1 MPLITKAQTRKDQR
15 KQERKKRKQH
25 HGRQNQVP
33 AVEEEHEDPEPVP
46 KLKKIKKEDS
56 KKSKET
62 KDKKNDPYGDVDPD
76 LAAAMLR
83 DDEEIEDLAM
93 KLGVKKNKKGKD
105 KLNKEYARLE
115 GYGDDFGD
123 FLEDLDHMVR
133 RVTKP
138 GGEDYS
144 EESKAAEPKEKEK
157 KRSKKNGIST
167 NMDPD
172 MVAAFERDDAEIA
185 ELEQKMGL
193 GKAKEKAKL
202 YKEYAKLEG
211 YGDDFGEFLDDLD
224 DMCVRVID
232 PRNDSKYSKKLE
244 DQTDNDENMNDE
256 SEGSDGEEVVPM
268 KDPYEALDED
278 DSVLD
283 ELEGDELIE
292 REEEEESVEGD
303 DEELET
309 MGRDNAMEEDEETS
323 ESDATEHHAD
333 DEENEKVGSSSA
345 SESAGADSDEDQDS
359 DEEEPDHDVADTY
372 QPSKGEDIYGNTID
386 TDGADGTKPTKYV
399 PPHLR
404 KRESTDDKDHQERL
418 QQIKRGLNNAL
429 NRLSDDTLIS
439 VAQQVAKLYSSNP
452 TQMVHE
458 MMWKNTKDACVA
470 PPMLMTGLIP
480 VYIASIVGVHMQTGD
495 TVQLG
500 EYVFESVVT
509 ELWKELEDSRQQNS
523 DEGGRENEPVEIEK
537 RRICNLMLILCCLYN
552 YNIVHCS
559 FMYDIVR
566 HLIENFSEVDIEC
579 LLLLLSH
586 CGRSLRSDDPLAL
599 KEIVLLVQKKKAETS
614 KLASSSRAEYMV
626 SAIMD
631 LKNNKKR
638 NQDTVHTEKIA
649 KIKKLLG
656 RIKSVSA
663 KSNTAKTP
671 SEASLRISLK
681 DMLNAD
687 SKGRWWKVGASWIG
701 NQYRLT
707 DGTNDSK
714 EHDGTDGRESFA
726 KDPDQDEELLR
737 LASKFRMNT
746 DRKRGIFCILMGGS
760 DCEDVFEKLCRSSML
775 QNRSE
780 RDTVRV
786 LLECCGNEKSY
797 NKFYGHLADRICEY
811 QPQCKFSLQLAYWD
825 AFKQFESMDTRK
837 AANLAKLLFHLVVSH
852 RTVKLTAVLK
862 ALDISPDG
870 DMEEMAMIF
879 LTILLSSILDHFDE
893 PSQVKALFESHL
905 SKNADPGKVEQE
917 EGARASL
924 LVFFLETL
932 KSSPK
937 NTKGSK
943 FRKNFKAVV
952 KELDTDGFEGMF

>member
-333 DEENEKVGSSSA
+333 DEENEKVGS
-345 SESAGADSDEDQDS
+345 
-359 DEEEPDHDVADTY
+359 
-372 QPSKGEDIYGNTID
+372 
-386 TDGADGTKPTKYV
+386 
-399 PPHLR
+399 
-404 KRESTDDKDHQERL
+404 
-418 QQIKRGLNNAL
+418 
-429 NRLSDDTLIS
+429 
-439 VAQQVAKLYSSNP
+439 
-452 TQMVHE
+452 
-458 MMWKNTKDACVA
+458 
-470 PPMLMTGLIP
+470 
-480 VYIASIVGVHMQTGD
+480 
-495 TVQLG
+495 QLG
-500 EYVFESVVT
+500 
-509 ELWKELEDSRQQNS
+509 
-523 DEGGRENEPVEIEK
+523 
-537 RRICNLMLILCCLYN
+537 
-552 YNIVHCS
+552 
-559 FMYDIVR
+559 
-566 HLIENFSEVDIEC
+566 
-579 LLLLLSH
+579 
-586 CGRSLRSDDPLAL
+586 
-599 KEIVLLVQKKKAETS
+599 
-614 KLASSSRAEYMV
+614 
-626 SAIMD
+626 
-631 LKNNKKR
+631 
-638 NQDTVHTEKIA
+638 
-649 KIKKLLG
+649 
-656 RIKSVSA
+656 
-663 KSNTAKTP
+663 
-671 SEASLRISLK
+671 
-681 DMLNAD
+681 
-687 SKGRWWKVGASWIG
+687 
-701 NQYRLT
+701 
-707 DGTNDSK
+707 
-714 EHDGTDGRESFA
+714 
-726 KDPDQDEELLR
+726 
-737 LASKFRMNT
+737 
-746 DRKRGIFCILMGGS
+746 
-760 DCEDVFEKLCRSSML
+760 
-775 QNRSE
+775 
-780 RDTVRV
+780 VRV
-786 LLECCGNEKSY
+786 SWCRL
-797 NKFYGHLADRICEY
+797 
-811 QPQCKFSLQLAYWD
+811 
-825 AFKQFESMDTRK
+825 
-837 AANLAKLLFHLVVSH
+837 
-852 RTVKLTAVLK
+852 
-862 ALDISPDG
+862 
-870 DMEEMAMIF
+870 
-879 LTILLSSILDHFDE
+879 
-893 PSQVKALFESHL
+893 
-905 SKNADPGKVEQE
+905 
-917 EGARASL
+917 
-924 LVFFLETL
+924 
-932 KSSPK
+932 
-937 NTKGSK
+937 
-943 FRKNFKAVV
+943 
-952 KELDTDGFEGMF
+952 